1 MSGLDVT
8 AVRADIPAL
17 NRLLYLNTG
26 TVGPLPAPVRDA
38 MVGALDLDVAKG
50 RASGRRFARAAERLD
65 ETRHL
70 LAGLVGAQ
78 PEQLALTSGTTDGIE
93 RVLSTQ
99 PWQPGDRV
107 LTTALEHPDVLTTI
121 RHTADRH
128 ALTAVVVNA
137 DTAEDL
143 TANLARELAAGAR
156 LVVVSHVTFGAG
168 LVLPLSKV
176 IAAAHAQGARVLVD
190 GAQAVGAIEIDT
202 LALGADFYA
211 FPLQKWLLGPEGA
224 GGLVVRDGAREIHS
238 ATPPAIWE
246 GVRAALLWRKG
257 HGHQRFSEAVREN
270 AARLRELLVGLPGV
284 EVVTPG
290 DQAGLVA
297 VHVSGTDPLEVA
309 KALGRQ
315 RIATR
320 GITEIGAVRLS
331 AGPFLTGGELE
342 QVACAVGNLAS
353 EKGVLTW

>member
-1 MSGLDVT
+1 MRGLDVT

-17 NRLLYLNTG
+17 NRLRYLNTG

-38 MVGALDLDVAKG
+38 MAGALDLDVAKG

-93 RVLSTQ
+93 RVLSAQ

-107 LTTALEHPDVLTTI
+107 LTTALEHPDVLAAI
-121 RHTADRH
+121 RNAADRH
-128 ALTAVVVNA
+128 SLAAVVVRG
-137 DTAEDL
+137 DTAEEL
-143 TANLARELAAGAR
+143 STNLARELAAGAR
-156 LVVVSHVTFGAG
+156 LVVISHVTFGAG
-168 LVLPLSKV
+168 LLIPLSKV
-176 IAAAHAQGARVLVD
+176 IAAARAEGARVLID
-190 GAQAVGAIEIDT
+190 GAQAVGAIEVDVT
-202 LALGADFYA
+202 ALGGDFYA

-224 GGLVVRDGAREIHS
+224 GGLVVREGTRENQS

-246 GVRAALLWRKG
+246 GVRAALLWRER
-257 HGHQRFSEAVREN
+257 HGHQLFSEAVRKN
-270 AARLRELLVGLPGV
+270 AARLRELLVGLPAV
-284 EVVTPG
+284 EVVTPAG
-290 DQAGLVA
+290 QAGLIA
-297 VHVSGTDPLEVA
+297 IRLAGTDPLEAA
-309 KALGRQ
+309 KALGEQ

-342 QVACAVGNLAS
+342 QVARAVGNLAS
-353 EKGVLTW
+353 EKGY